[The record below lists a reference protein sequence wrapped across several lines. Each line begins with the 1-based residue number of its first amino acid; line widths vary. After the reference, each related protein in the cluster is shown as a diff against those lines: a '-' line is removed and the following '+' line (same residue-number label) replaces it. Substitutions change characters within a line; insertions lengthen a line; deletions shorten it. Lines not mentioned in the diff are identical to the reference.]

1 MEFRDQPQ
9 AVRPGEMLCLDAI
22 EIFLRDTIPGLQGK
36 LTLEQYPSGAS
47 NLTYL
52 VACKNRQMVL
62 RCPPFGTKAA
72 SAHDMGREYKVLSA
86 LSGHWPYAPR
96 PLAYTDDESIIGCPF
111 YVMERIEG
119 VILHRE
125 IPPGLYAFPSQIRT
139 LFEKFVGV
147 LVDLHALDFR
157 RIGLGDLGRPEG
169 YVQRQVAGWSRRYRA
184 ARTPDVPDCEPVMAW
199 LAEKMPP
206 ETDQPTIIHN
216 DYKLDNIILDAN
228 DPLKI
233 IGVLDWEMTT
243 IGDPLMDLG
252 CTLGYWV
259 QKNDPQ
265 ERHLMR
271 SMPTHLDGALGR
283 REFVE
288 YYGRLSGRRMD
299 HFDFYHC
306 FGIFRMIVIVQQ
318 IYYRYYH
325 GQTNN
330 PRFKKFAD
338 GVPVLERMAR
348 RVIEQSDL

>member
-9 AVRPGEMLCLDAI
+9 SVRPGEMLCVDAI
-22 EIFLRDTIPGLQGK
+22 EIFLKDTIPGLQGK
-36 LTLEQYPSGAS
+36 LTFKQYPSGAS

-52 VACKNRQMVL
+52 VSCKNRQMVL
-62 RCPPFGTKAA
+62 RCPPSGTKAA

-96 PLAYTDDESIIGCPF
+96 PLAYTDDDSIIGCPF

-119 VILHRE
+119 VILRRE
-125 IPPGLYAFPSQIRT
+125 IPPGLFTSASQIRT
-139 LFEKFVGV
+139 LFEKFVEV
-147 LVDLHALDFR
+147 LVDLHALDYQ
-157 RIGLGDLGRPEG
+157 RIGLGDLGRPDG
-169 YVQRQVAGWSRRYRA
+169 YVQRQVSGWSRRYRA
-184 ARTPDVPDCEPVMAW
+184 ARTPDVPDCEAIMSW
-199 LAEKMPP
+199 LAQKMPP
-206 ETDQPTIIHN
+206 ETDRPTIIHN

-252 CTLGYWV
+252 STLGYWV
-259 QKNDPQ
+259 EKNDPA

-271 SMPTHLDGALGR
+271 SMPTHLDGAMGR
-283 REFVE
+283 EAFVQ
-288 YYGRLSGRRMD
+288 YYGRLSGRQMD

-325 GQTNN
+325 GQTSN

-338 GVPVLERMAR
+338 GVPVLARMAR